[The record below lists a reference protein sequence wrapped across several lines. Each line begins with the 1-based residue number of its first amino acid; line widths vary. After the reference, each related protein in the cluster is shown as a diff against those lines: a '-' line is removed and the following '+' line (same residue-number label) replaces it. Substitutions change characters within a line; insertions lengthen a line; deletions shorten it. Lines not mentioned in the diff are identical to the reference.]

1 MEGYANNH
9 WLYKTL
15 KTTKSILHERLHGVE
30 MSTLWEMCEK
40 TELSIHWIE
49 KQYQL
54 SDVLTKKGA
63 SHQSLIETL
72 QKGKI
77 E

>member
-1 MEGYANNH
+1 MEISA
-9 WLYKTL
+9 L
-15 KTTKSILHERLHGVE
+15 R
-30 MSTLWEMCEK
+30 EMCEK
-40 TELSIHWIE
+40 TELLIHWIE

-72 QKGKI
+72 QI
-77 E
+77 EKTE

>member
-15 KTTKSILHERLHGVE
+15 KTTKSILHERLRVE